1 MSIFNNRFVEG
12 NGSQFAHV
20 VGKLAS
26 QTKPRRA
33 IAHAELGIATVS
45 IPAWQL
51 VRHAMD
57 QAISTGLIRC
67 APLAAVAVKC
77 RPGNF
82 FQ

>member
-45 IPAWQL
+45 IPA
-51 VRHAMD
+51 
-57 QAISTGLIRC
+57 
-67 APLAAVAVKC
+67 
-77 RPGNF
+77 
-82 FQ
+82 